1 MQKPLFIARFL
12 LSVRGMCLKIE
23 CVESQT
29 NRFLG
34 CVFRVQSSIYF
45 VSGGFERMRL
55 QSTLA
60 SGEKAG
66 LLGLNLLNELEH
78 NATRRFS
85 RHHDRIPILLEHKI
99 SVQSGQS
106 KLCDHVEF
114 IDMTPT
120 SLRMRFTLA

>member
-1 MQKPLFIARFL
+1 M
-12 LSVRGMCLKIE
+12 S
-23 CVESQT
+23 
-29 NRFLG
+29 
-34 CVFRVQSSIYF
+34 
-45 VSGGFERMRL
+45 L

-66 LLGLNLLNELEH
+66 ILGLNLLNELEYH
-78 NATRRFS
+78 ATRRFS

-106 KLCDHVEF
+106 ELCDHVEF

-120 SLRMRFTLA
+120 SLRMRFTLAQWMDGTLSIQQYGVHDSISHCHVISVLKNQIDAVFISPQITLN